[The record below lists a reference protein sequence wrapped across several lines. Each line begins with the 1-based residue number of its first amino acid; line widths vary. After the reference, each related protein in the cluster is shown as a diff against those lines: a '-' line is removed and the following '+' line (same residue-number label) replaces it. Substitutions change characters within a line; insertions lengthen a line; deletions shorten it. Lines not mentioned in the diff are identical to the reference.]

1 MSTHAPAALA
11 QELEL
16 ALTAVRA
23 ASEVCSTVQHDL
35 VGAGSMSKGDKSPVT
50 VADFASQA
58 VVAHH
63 LAQAFPDDPLVGEED
78 ASALRSGDEASLAD
92 QVIDHAQQAIGPE
105 ITGPQVLDLI
115 DRGNHQPD
123 LGNLGRYWTL
133 DPIDGTK
140 GFLRGQQYAVAL
152 ALLIDG
158 QVVLGVLGCPNLDGP
173 DGEPGLLLSAGIGS
187 GCYARPLFDDAAEPQ
202 PCRVTSGGQPGGDAA
217 SARFVESV
225 ESGHSDQGASAA
237 AVQALGT
244 TAEPVR
250 IDSQCKYAVVAQGK
264 AEVYL
269 RLPTRKGYREKIWDH
284 AAGMICVQEAGGRVT
299 DAYGRPLKFTRG
311 AQLEDNA
318 GIVATSGPLHDAV
331 VDAVRPHLPDPSEV

>member
-1 MSTHAPAALA
+1 MNAPAAASLS

-16 ALTAVRA
+16 ALVAVREAAGVCTAVQR
-23 ASEVCSTVQHDL
+23 DL
-35 VGAGSMSKGDKSPVT
+35 VAAGSMSKGDKSPVT

-58 VVAHH
+58 VVASH

-78 ASALRSGDEASLAD
+78 ASALRSGDEAALAD
-92 QVIDHAQQAIGPE
+92 QVVEHAQDALGPDVSAE
-105 ITGPQVLDLI
+105 RVLDLI

-123 LGNLGRYWTL
+123 LANLGRYWTL

-140 GFLRGQQYAVAL
+140 GFLRGEQYAVAL
-152 ALLIDG
+152 GLLIEG
-158 QVVLGVLGCPNLDGP
+158 QVVLGVLGCPNLEGP
-173 DGEPGLLLSAGIGS
+173 DGEPGLLLYASIGQGCFALPMNDPSAK
-187 GCYARPLFDDAAEPQ
+187 PT
-202 PCRVTSGGQPGGDAA
+202 PCRVTSASGAGGDAE

-237 AVQALGT
+237 AVKALGT

-284 AAGMICVQEAGGRVT
+284 AAGMLCVQEAGGRVT
-299 DAYGRPLKFTRG
+299 DAYGRPLKFDKGSTL
-311 AQLEDNA
+311 ADNA
-318 GIVATSGPLHDAV
+318 GIIATSGPLHDAV
-331 VDAVRPHLPDPSEV
+331 AEAVRPHLPDPAEV